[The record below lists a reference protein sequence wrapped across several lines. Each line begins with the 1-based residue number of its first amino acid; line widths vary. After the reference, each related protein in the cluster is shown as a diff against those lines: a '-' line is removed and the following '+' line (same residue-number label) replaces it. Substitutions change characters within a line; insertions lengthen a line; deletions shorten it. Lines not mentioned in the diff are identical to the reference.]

1 MPVVSVGVVLVDED
15 VPGVSTVVVRTGNSN
30 SRTSEV
36 LGMGVLVVTA
46 TVEVLGM
53 GVLVVTVVVCVVLEL
68 VDGP

>member
-36 LGMGVLVVTA
+36 LGMGVLVVT
-46 TVEVLGM
+46 
-53 GVLVVTVVVCVVLEL
+53 VVVCVVLEL